1 MAEIFQIK
9 RGVQRDKDWKA
20 AVKNVLIQ
28 KQNVNIDSAELS
40 KTVKSQIF
48 FHVEAKIPLFFKIKC
63 KFKVRVPPKFS
74 TGLVKHTELYLTYN
88 YQ

>member
-28 KQNVNIDSAELS
+28 KQNVKIKSAELS
-40 KTVKSQIF
+40 KTEKSKK
-48 FHVEAKIPLFFKIKC
+48 KIM
-63 KFKVRVPPKFS
+63 
-74 TGLVKHTELYLTYN
+74 
-88 YQ
+88 

>member
-40 KTVKSQIF
+40 KTVKSQNF
-48 FHVEAKIPLFFKIKC
+48 FHEEAFVSILWN
-63 KFKVRVPPKFS
+63 
-74 TGLVKHTELYLTYN
+74 KHSPWNSLTLPS
-88 YQ
+88 

>member
-20 AVKNVLIQ
+20 AVKNVPIQ

-40 KTVKSQIF
+40 KTVKSQNF
-48 FHVEAKIPLFFKIKC
+48 FHEEAF
-63 KFKVRVPPKFS
+63 V
-74 TGLVKHTELYLTYN
+74 LYGAE
-88 YQ
+88 